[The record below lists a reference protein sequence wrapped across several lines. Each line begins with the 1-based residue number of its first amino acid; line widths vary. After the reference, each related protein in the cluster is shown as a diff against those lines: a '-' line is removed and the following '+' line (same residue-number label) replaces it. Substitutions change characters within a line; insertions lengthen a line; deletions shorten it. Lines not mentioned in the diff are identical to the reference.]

1 MNEGLQPAEPV
12 PVAERSRRGGRAAKR
27 AGGAAAFEQ
36 PPFRQYRIPFEPTR
50 IVSDDELESIHLASL
65 RVLKEIGV
73 EVLHDEAR
81 AIMKENGADVAPGG
95 TRVRFDADT
104 ILEWI
109 AHCPAEFAVH
119 ARNPSHDLR
128 FGGDNLIF
136 AQMGSAPNCSD
147 TDSGRRTGNRV
158 DFRNF
163 IKLAQMH
170 NVIACMGGYPVEPID
185 LHPSIRH
192 LEALRDIAILS
203 DKVSHI
209 YSLGKERNVDGIEI
223 ARIVHGKTRD
233 EIADW
238 PCTYTI
244 INTNSPLKLDIPMME
259 GIIQM
264 SGNGQL
270 VIVTPFTLAGAM
282 APVTIAGAVVQ
293 QNAEAL
299 AGIAFTQMVRKG
311 APVGYGG
318 FTSNVDMKSGAP
330 AFGTPEY
337 MKAQLLG
344 GQLARRY
351 RIPYRTSNVCAANT
365 VDAQAAYESVFSL
378 WGAIQGG
385 ANFVLHSAGWLEGGL
400 RCSYE
405 KTILDIDLL
414 QMVAEFLTPLD
425 LSEDALAVEAIRDV
439 GPGGHFFGTQHT
451 QDRYRKAFYSPILSD
466 WRNYETWMLAG
477 APTAIEKANRVWKER
492 LASYEEP
499 PMDPVIREELDDFV
513 NRRIAEGGAPTDF

>member
-1 MNEGLQPAEPV
+1 
-12 PVAERSRRGGRAAKR
+12 
-27 AGGAAAFEQ
+27 
-36 PPFRQYRIPFEPTR
+36 
-50 IVSDDELESIHLASL
+50 
-65 RVLKEIGV
+65 
-73 EVLHDEAR
+73 
-81 AIMKENGADVAPGG
+81 MKKCGADVREG
-95 TRVRFDADT
+95 TQRVRFDADT

-109 AHCPAEFAVH
+109 QHCPAEFTVH
-119 ARNPSHDLR
+119 ARNPAHDLA

-147 TDSGRRTGNRV
+147 TDRGRRTGNRA

-282 APVTIAGAVVQ
+282 APVTVAGAVVQ

-311 APVGYGG
+311 APAGYGG
-318 FTSNVDMKSGAP
+318 LTSNVDMKSGAP

-451 QDRYRKAFYSPILSD
+451 QDRYRNAFYSPILSD

-499 PMDPVIREELDDFV
+499 PMDPAIREELDDFV